1 MKNLRYILIMVLF
14 VVASSSAQ
22 TFADFLVQLYS
33 TPPNQRPALVDSF
46 MNAVPAFPFIEQDSL
61 VHFIYR
67 GSANT
72 ITVPG
77 DANGWNPN
85 GSPMT
90 HVDGTDFWYR
100 NEVYEEDARLDY
112 KFILNGS
119 NWILDPRNPYQVV
132 GGYGPNSEL
141 RMPAYIMPP
150 EIAYY
155 PNIPHGTYEDT
166 LFYSVNMGNS
176 RTIRVYLPPG
186 YQASADDYPMILF
199 HDGLEYTTLASAI
212 NVLDYLIDQN
222 LIEPA
227 IAVFVPPVNR
237 TEEYAGSLQNQFSN
251 FIVNEVVPWVDF
263 KYRTIPLPEKRAVL
277 GASNGGNISLWL
289 ALNHSSVFGNVAAQ
303 SSNVQSAISTG
314 FQNAPLLNLKFYLDI
329 GSYDIP
335 ILIQLVNNFIPILQS
350 KGYPYQYQLYHEGHS
365 WGNWRAHI
373 DNALIMF
380 FPGSASTLRTSL
392 NSPQGYFLSQNYP
405 NPFNPTTVIGW
416 QLAVSGPVKLT
427 VYNLVGQT
435 VATLVDEKQPA
446 GSHSIEFNASALA
459 SGVYIYRL
467 ETESGFVQIRKMVL
481 MK

>member
-1 MKNLRYILIMVLF
+1 MKSLRYISILLMLCVT
-14 VVASSSAQ
+14 SSDAQ
-22 TFADFLVQLYS
+22 TFADFLALLNA
-33 TPPNQRPALVDSF
+33 TPLNERSALVDSF
-46 MNAVPAFPFIEQDSL
+46 MNAVPAFPFTEQDTL
-61 VHFIYR
+61 AHFIYR

-72 ITVPG
+72 ITIPG

-90 HVDGTDFWYR
+90 RVEGTTFWYR
-100 NEVYEEDARLDY
+100 SDVYEEDARLDY

-119 NWILDPRNPYQVV
+119 NWILDPRNPHQVT

-150 EIAYY
+150 EIIYY

-186 YQASADDYPMILF
+186 YQAATDDYPMILF
-199 HDGLEYTTLASAI
+199 HDGLEYTTLASAL

-222 LIEPA
+222 LIEPL

-237 TEEYAGSLQNQFSN
+237 TEEYAGNLQNQFTN
-251 FIVNEVVPWVDF
+251 FIIYEVVPWVDT
-263 KYRTIPLPEKRAVL
+263 KYRTIPSPDKRAVM

-289 ALNHSSVFGNVAAQ
+289 ALNHSAVFGNVAAQ
-303 SSNVQSAISTG
+303 SSNIQSSISSG
-314 FQNAPLLNLKFYLDI
+314 FQIAPLLNLKFYMDI
-329 GSYDIP
+329 GTYDIP
-335 ILIQLVNNFIPILQS
+335 ILIQLVHSFIPILQS
-350 KGYPYQYQLYHEGHS
+350 KGYVYQYEIYHEGHS

-380 FPGSASTLRTSL
+380 FPGSASALRTSL
-392 NSPQGYFLSQNYP
+392 KSPQGYLLSQNYP
-405 NPFNPTTVIGW
+405 NPFNPSTTIVFY
-416 QLAVSGPVKLT
+416 LT
-427 VYNLVGQT
+427 KTRQ
-435 VATLVDEKQPA
+435 ATLKIFNILGEEVVTLISDRLST
-446 GSHSIEFNASALA
+446 GSYAYEWDASEFA
-459 SGVYIYRL
+459 SGVYLYRL
-467 ETESGFVQIRKMVL
+467 QAGEYIETRRMVL